1 MCVTHHF
8 SFFLIFI
15 INAKIAN
22 KPTSNATPGAGNA
35 CGAIPAPPEA
45 ASIKGCSVSVVT
57 AEVALGVAADV
68 AGRTA
73 ATVLLI
79 F

>member
-1 MCVTHHF
+1 MCVTHYF
-8 SFFLIFI
+8 LFLLIFI